1 MDKGHFDQLVKAVRQ
16 MNRHMAGKVVRG
28 AKSTELAE
36 PDVRAIRETAKIC
49 QSQFANLV
57 GVNLRTLPNREQR
70 RTRPSGPARV
80 LLKIVAL
87 DPKAAAEPLH
97 GSERMSVDAPCP
109 SAILLISASCSPFTD
124 HHSRR
129 FVRSPF
135 AISCSPWALSVHHL
149 PFAVH
154 RRVYR

>member
-1 MDKGHFDQLVKAVRQ
+1 MDKGHFDQLKAVHQ
-16 MNRHMAGKVVRG
+16 MNRHMAGKVVHG
-28 AKSTELAE
+28 AKTTEFTQ
-36 PDVRAIRETAKIC
+36 PDVRAIREAAKIS
-49 QSQFANLV
+49 QSQFAKLI
-57 GVNLRTLPNREQR
+57 GVNLRTLQNWEQR

-109 SAILLISASCSPFTD
+109 LGILLISASCSPFTD

-129 FVRSPF
+129 FARLPF
-135 AISCSPWALSVHHL
+135 TISFSPWALSVHHL

-154 RRVYR
+154 RRVDR